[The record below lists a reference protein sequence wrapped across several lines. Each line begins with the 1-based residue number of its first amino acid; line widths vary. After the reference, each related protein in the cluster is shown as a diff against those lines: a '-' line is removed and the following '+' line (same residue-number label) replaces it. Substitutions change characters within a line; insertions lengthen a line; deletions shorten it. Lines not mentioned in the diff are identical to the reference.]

1 MSIIFLIDTRKHSAK
16 GITKVTQRLLT
27 HEKYI
32 ETLASGNLVRAE
44 NTRIISERHIL
55 NTVRANKIAL
65 SAYDDKR
72 YILSNGISTLP
83 YGHYRTVNASIFPDS
98 NQDDDDDDSE
108 RNMSETNSTSQH
120 KDQDLDDWLKF
131 FEEEEELVDWD
142 QQSSNQEEIFTQDTN
157 YGSEDSFLVLD
168 TQPSQSLR
176 DLLNSITS
184 YEDPDP
190 GRIRVTEIAESD
202 IESDDL
208 VDPNAVTS
216 SSSSDDE
223 WYFDR
228 EAVEDSAPQS
238 KRRKTNK
245 KL

>member
-1 MSIIFLIDTRKHSAK
+1 M
-16 GITKVTQRLLT
+16 
-27 HEKYI
+27 
-32 ETLASGNLVRAE
+32 ETLAYGNLIRAG

-55 NTVRANKIAL
+55 NTVRANKIAK

-83 YGHYRTVNASIFPDS
+83 YGHCRTVNASIFPDS
-98 NQDDDDDDSE
+98 NQDEDDDSD
-108 RNMSETNSTSQH
+108 RNVSETNSTSHH
-120 KDQDLDDWLKF
+120 KDQDLDAWLKF
-131 FEEEEELVDWD
+131 FQEKDEIVDWD
-142 QQSSNQEEIFTQDTN
+142 QESSNQEEIFTQDTN

-168 TQPSQSLR
+168 TQPSRSLR

-184 YEDPDP
+184 YETPDP
-190 GRIRVTEIAESD
+190 GRVRVTEIAESD
-202 IESDDL
+202 IEIYNL

-216 SSSSDDE
+216 SSPSDDE
-223 WYFDR
+223 WYLDR
-228 EAVEDSAPQS
+228 EAIEDSAPQS

>member
-1 MSIIFLIDTRKHSAK
+1 M
-16 GITKVTQRLLT
+16 LT

-72 YILSNGISTLP
+72 YILSDGISTLP

-98 NQDDDDDDSE
+98 NQDDDDDSE
-108 RNMSETNSTSQH
+108 RNVSEINSTSHH
-120 KDQDLDDWLKF
+120 KDQDLDAWLKF
-131 FEEEEELVDWD
+131 FQEEEELVDRG

-184 YEDPDP
+184 YEAPDP
-190 GRIRVTEIAESD
+190 GRFRVTEIAERD

-223 WYFDR
+223 WYLDR

>member
-1 MSIIFLIDTRKHSAK
+1 M
-16 GITKVTQRLLT
+16 TQRLLT

-44 NTRIISERHIL
+44 NTRISSERHIL

-72 YILSNGISTLP
+72 YFLSDGISTLP
-83 YGHYRTVNASIFPDS
+83 YGHYRTVNVSIFPDS
-98 NQDDDDDDSE
+98 NQDDDDDSE
-108 RNMSETNSTSQH
+108 RNVSETNSTSHH
-120 KDQDLDDWLKF
+120 KDQDLDAWLKF
-131 FEEEEELVDWD
+131 FQEEDEIVDWD
-142 QQSSNQEEIFTQDTN
+142 QESSNQEEIFTQKTN

-168 TQPSQSLR
+168 TQPSRSLR

-184 YEDPDP
+184 YEAPDP
-190 GRIRVTEIAESD
+190 GRVCVTEIAESD

-216 SSSSDDE
+216 SSPADDE
-223 WYFDR
+223 WYLDR

>member
-1 MSIIFLIDTRKHSAK
+1 M
-16 GITKVTQRLLT
+16 TQRLLT

-32 ETLASGNLVRAE
+32 KILASGNLVRAE
-44 NTRIISERHIL
+44 NTRIISERRIL

-72 YILSNGISTLP
+72 YILSDGISTLP
-83 YGHYRTVNASIFPDS
+83 YGHYRTVKASIFPDS
-98 NQDDDDDDSE
+98 NQDDDDDDDSE
-108 RNMSETNSTSQH
+108 RNVSETNSTSRH
-120 KDQDLDDWLKF
+120 KDQDLDAWLKF
-131 FEEEEELVDWD
+131 FEEEDEIVDWD
-142 QQSSNQEEIFTQDTN
+142 QQSSNTEEIFTQDTN

-176 DLLNSITS
+176 DLLNSIPS
-184 YEDPDP
+184 YEAPDP
-190 GRIRVTEIAESD
+190 GRICLTEIAESD

-208 VDPNAVTS
+208 VDPNAVTFS
-216 SSSSDDE
+216 SPSDDE
-223 WYFDR
+223 WYLDR